1 MKRFKELLF
10 VSLGTKIMLFY
21 STMQHKVAYITYY
34 FAVPRRIS
42 DEYQQLIDKK
52 KGVNLGF

>member
-42 DEYQQLIDKK
+42 DES
-52 KGVNLGF
+52 